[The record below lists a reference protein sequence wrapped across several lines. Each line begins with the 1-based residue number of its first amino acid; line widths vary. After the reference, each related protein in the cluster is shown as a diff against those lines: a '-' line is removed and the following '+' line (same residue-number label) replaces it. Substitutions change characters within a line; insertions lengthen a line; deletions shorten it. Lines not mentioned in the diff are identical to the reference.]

1 MTKAVVFQLYPSYLE
16 ETLVNKYNIPYC
28 CDYSCCS
35 ELLETATQNDVEQ
48 TLPTGTDDGMS
59 MFVNIVASPQMWTLL
74 LVMLLLLL
82 LIIQHIVARRKK
94 NRILPIL
101 ERESS
106 GPFSS
111 TRVGTTGVIMPHV
124 VYREKMDENK
134 DLEEVKVEENIDEQ
148 NMSLKE
154 NFKDEQEMLSAMDL
168 LVTLKEKIIDE
179 DIFVIL
185 PLTNSSRVVRKPI
198 TAVKRCSSLKD
209 ESPRKK
215 KKGLQKDVLRKT
227 KKASPKPTIRLNQPL
242 SPAYHPSRVVSEVW
256 QGNHQLD
263 HLYRYTNFDR
273 LVYPPGFLQEE
284 MNNNNFI

>member
-1 MTKAVVFQLYPSYLE
+1 MFQLYPSYLE

-35 ELLETATQNDVEQ
+35 ELLEEATQNYEEQ
-48 TLPTGTDDGMS
+48 TLPTGTDDAMS
-59 MFVNIVASPQMWTLL
+59 TFINIVASPQMWTLL

-94 NRILPIL
+94 NKILPIL

-111 TRVGTTGVIMPHV
+111 TRVGSTGVIIPHV
-124 VYREKMDENK
+124 VYREKMEENK
-134 DLEEVKVEENIDEQ
+134 DLEEVKVEENVNEQ
-148 NMSLKE
+148 NKNSSVKG
-154 NFKDEQEMLSAMDL
+154 NFRDEQEMLNAMDL

-185 PLTNSSRVVRKPI
+185 PLSNSPRVVKKPLA
-198 TAVKRCSSLKD
+198 AVKRCSSFKG
-209 ESPRKK
+209 ESPRKRMK
-215 KKGLQKDVLRKT
+215 NLQKDDLRKT
-227 KKASPKPTIRLNQPL
+227 KRSSSKPTIRLNQPL
-242 SPAYHPSRVVSEVW
+242 SPAYHPSRVVSQVW